1 MLRFLCRAS
10 YIFRTLKSGNISC
23 LFRERT
29 FILVLL
35 IALKS
40 TGKFN
45 IVNSKLKNGGGG
57 GGVIGNDYTSY
68 IEGYLRTYLYIPN
81 TIIALFKHQIAIIR
95 ALGLRQ
101 YYV

>member
-23 LFRERT
+23 LFREKT

-45 IVNSKLKNGGGG
+45 IVNSKLKT
-57 GGVIGNDYTSY
+57 GGVIGSDYTSY